1 MELDQAT
8 LARAQRG
15 DRAAQTAFLRRYA
28 GPLRALVRRLGS
40 GCDVEDQLQ
49 ELCLTLLKALPRF
62 VPEGAA
68 RLTTWVFAVAH
79 RQLLAARRKPQ
90 LALVPMEEGAAV
102 PDAGPSLDVLL
113 GDKRLHLALEEA
125 LAKLSHAHRRVFVL
139 TQLHH
144 QPLSSV
150 AEVEGVPLG
159 TVKSRL
165 HRARAEL
172 VLLLGPALD
181 VPEGGRHAASK

>member
-8 LARAQRG
+8 LARAQQGERT
-15 DRAAQTAFLRRYA
+15 AQTAFLRRYA

-40 GCDVEDQLQ
+40 GDADDQLQ
-49 ELCLTLLKALPRF
+49 ELFLTLLQALPRF
-62 VPEGAA
+62 VPAGPA

-79 RQLLAARRKPQ
+79 KQLLAKRRRPQ
-90 LALVPMEEGAAV
+90 LTLLPIEEGASVA
-102 PDAGPSLDVLL
+102 DAAPALDVILSN
-113 GDKRLHLALEEA
+113 KRLGILLEEA
-125 LAKLSHAHRRVFVL
+125 LAQLSEAHRRVFVL
-139 TQLHH
+139 TQLHQ
-144 QPLSSV
+144 QPMESV

-159 TVKSRL
+159 TIKSRL

>member
-1 MELDQAT
+1 MELDDAT

-15 DRAAQTAFLRRYA
+15 DRDAQTAFLRRYA
-28 GPLRALVRRLGS
+28 GPLRSLVRRLGML
-40 GCDVEDQLQ
+40 DVDDQLQ
-49 ELCLTLLKALPRF
+49 ELFLTLLQALPRF
-62 VPEGAA
+62 TPEGPA

-79 RQLLAARRKPQ
+79 RQILAMRRKPR
-90 LALVPMEEGAAV
+90 LMLVPVEEGADVA
-102 PDAGPSLDVLL
+102 DAGPSLDVLL
-113 GDKRLHLALEEA
+113 GNKRLQAALEDA
-125 LAKLSHAHRRVFVL
+125 LGKLSDAHRRVFVL

-144 QPLSSV
+144 QPMESV

-172 VLLLGPALD
+172 VVLLGPALD

>member
-1 MELDQAT
+1 MELDEET
-8 LARAQRG
+8 LARAQKG
-15 DRAAQTAFLRRYA
+15 ERAAQTAFLRRYA
-28 GPLRALVRRLGS
+28 GPLRSLVRRLGS
-40 GCDVEDQLQ
+40 GDADDQLQ
-49 ELCLTLLKALPRF
+49 ELFLTLLQALPRF
-62 VPEGAA
+62 TPEGPA

-79 RQLLAARRKPQ
+79 RQLIAGRRKAR
-90 LALVPMEEGAAV
+90 LTLVPMEEGAAV

-113 GDKRLHLALEEA
+113 GHKRLGVALEEA
-125 LAKLSHAHRRVFVL
+125 LAKLSDAHRRVFVL

-144 QPLSSV
+144 QPLESV

-159 TVKSRL
+159 TIKSRL

-181 VPEGGRHAASK
+181 LPEGGRHAASK